1 MELATTDIIL
11 DLDEVAGRVSLVL
24 RLCRG
29 YFLRDCLAGWGDTV
43 QSEDVEADIP
53 FAVFRVLIHLL
64 LDHLNQVDGV
74 TEAEVMRADRREFDR
89 EGDDRMDRVDV
100 ADATGL
106 LVLGEGHVVAV
117 VGVDLKLVAR
127 DGGGVLAPVDLGLV
141 LRFVLVFRM
150 EDDWS
155 IVLAEVDGIFAALD
169 DRHERLLVDGDEDGV
184 GSGAYVVR
192 IRHGVGVEHAVLV
205 IDVCQLVRFSLA
217 EEGGRSVEDS
227 AVLELQSFRVC
238 EMGGTDVLCD
248 VILHRHCKGYNI
260 RFADGW
266 QIRHV
271 QHWGLLE
278 GHVDGR
284 VLEAGGAGVGLP
296 YRVFQFLG
304 EVIQNDRVGHDRIV
318 DRITLRGEPL

>member
-1 MELATTDIIL
+1 M
-11 DLDEVAGRVSLVL
+11 
-24 RLCRG
+24 
-29 YFLRDCLAGWGDTV
+29 
-43 QSEDVEADIP
+43 
-53 FAVFRVLIHLL
+53 L

-155 IVLAEVDGIFAALD
+155 IVLAEVDGVFATFD
-169 DRHERLLVDGDEDGV
+169 DRHNRLFVDGDEDRV
-184 GSGAYVVR
+184 GSGTYVVR
-192 IRHGVGVEHAVLV
+192 ICHGVGVEHAVLV
-205 IDVCQLVRFSLA
+205 CDICQLVRFSLA
-217 EEGGRSVEDS
+217 DEGGRSVEDS
-227 AVLELQSFRVC
+227 AVLELQSCRIGEV
-238 EMGGTDVLCD
+238 GGTDVLCD
-248 VILHRHCKGYNI
+248 VILHRHGEGYDI
-260 RFADGW
+260 RFADRW

-271 QHWGLLE
+271 QHRCLLE
-278 GHVDGR
+278 DHVDGR
-284 VLEAGGAGVGLP
+284 VLETRGAGVGLP
-296 YRVFQFLG
+296 YCIFQSLC
-304 EVIQNDRVGHDRIV
+304 EVIHDDCVGHDRVV
-318 DRITLRGEPL
+318 D